1 MASGRLE
8 GKVAMISGGAGG
20 IGAATAR
27 RMIAEGARVVI
38 ADRAAEGPALARS
51 IGADF
56 VSLDVTSEAE
66 WERAVAETDEKH
78 GGIHILVNGAG
89 IEGDQKNNSIL
100 TTSLAEWRRVHAI
113 NLDGTFLGCQKVMPV
128 MERQKR
134 GSIINISS
142 IVSFF
147 PTPFNCAY
155 GSSKA
160 AVQHFSKSVALW
172 GARNGNQIRCNS
184 VHPGLIRTRML
195 LNIVGQRSPEAND
208 AMAATEAF
216 AKSILPL
223 GALGEPEDVAN
234 QILYLASDE
243 AAQVTG
249 CEFRVDGGWSL
260 TVGGRR

>member
-1 MASGRLE
+1 MGRVS
-8 GKVAMISGGAGG
+8 GKVALISGGAGG
-20 IGAATAR
+20 IGAATAAL
-27 RMIAEGARVVI
+27 MVKEGAKVVI
-38 ADRAAEGPALARS
+38 ADLAKNGPEVANS
-51 IGADF
+51 IGAEF
-56 VSLDVTSEAE
+56 ASLDVTSEAE
-66 WERAVAETDEKH
+66 WEQVVAETDRKH
-78 GGIHILVNGAG
+78 GGIHILVNAAG

-100 TTSLAEWRRVHAI
+100 STSLAEWRRVHGI

-128 MERQKR
+128 MERQKQ

-160 AVQHFSKSVALW
+160 AVQHFSKSVASW

-195 LNIVGQRSPEAND
+195 LNIAGHRAPELNNEL
-208 AMAATEAF
+208 AAAQNL
-216 AKSILPL
+216 AKATIPL
-223 GALGEPEDVAN
+223 GALGEPDDVAL

-243 AAQVTG
+243 AGQVTG
-249 CEFRVDGGWSL
+249 SEFRVDGGWSL
-260 TVGGRR
+260 NIGGGRR